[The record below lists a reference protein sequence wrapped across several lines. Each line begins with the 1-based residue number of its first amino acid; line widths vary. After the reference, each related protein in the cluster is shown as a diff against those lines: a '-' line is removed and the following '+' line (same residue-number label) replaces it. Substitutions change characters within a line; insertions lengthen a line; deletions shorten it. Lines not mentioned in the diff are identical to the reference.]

1 MKKIVIGI
9 WVLALLPCLGW
20 AAELTGRDIALKMDA
35 VDTSKD
41 YKRTAIMVI
50 NRKGQK
56 LRRKMETYNRKCSP
70 DERGLT
76 KFIEPPDVRGI
87 MYLTWSYEDI
97 EQDDDMWVFLPAE
110 SLVRRIS
117 GGGKKGSFMRS
128 DFANE
133 DIEKREVDDD
143 EHRLLRSE
151 EFSYVDCY
159 VIERI
164 SKKKRDTNYSKRI
177 VWVRK
182 DIWLPMKIEYYNKR
196 GKHFK
201 TSIYGGFKEIKDIWT
216 ITKIMVETPRK
227 GSKTMMQYDNVDYN
241 IGLSDSLFEQS
252 NLKR

>member
-1 MKKIVIGI
+1 MKRLLIII
-9 WVLALLPCLGW
+9 ILAATWGTVM
-20 AAELTGRDIALKMDA
+20 AGELTGRDIALKMDA
-35 VDTSKD
+35 VDTSQD
-41 YKRTAIMVI
+41 GKRTAIMVI

-56 LRRKMETYNRKCSP
+56 LVRKMERYNKKYGP
-70 DERGLT
+70 DERSLI

-87 MYLTWSYEDI
+87 MYLTWSYEVI
-97 EQDDDMWVFLPAE
+97 ERDDDMWVFLPAE

-151 EFSYVDCY
+151 KFSGVDCY
-159 VIERI
+159 VVERV
-164 SKKKRDTNYSKRI
+164 SKKQKDTNYSKRI

-182 DIWLPMKIEYYNKR
+182 DIWLPMKVEYYNKR

-201 TSIYGGFKEIKDIWT
+201 TAIYGRFKEIKGIWT
-216 ITKIMVETPRK
+216 LTKIMVETPHK
-227 GSKTMMQYDNVDYN
+227 ASNTLMLYDNVDYN

>member
-1 MKKIVIGI
+1 MKSIII
-9 WVLALLPCLGW
+9 AICLIPLFSCLCW
-20 AAELTGRDIALKMDA
+20 AGELTGRDIALRMDA

-41 YKRTAIMVI
+41 YKRTAVMVI
-50 NRKGQK
+50 DRKGQK
-56 LRRKMETYNRKCSP
+56 LARKMETYNKKYGP
-70 DERGLT
+70 DERGLI

-87 MYLTWSYEDI
+87 MYLTWSYENI
-97 EQDDDMWVFLPAE
+97 ERDDDMWVFLPAE

-151 EFSYVDCY
+151 EFSGVDCY
-159 VIERI
+159 VVERI
-164 SKKKRDTNYSKRI
+164 AKKKKDTNYSKRI
-177 VWVRK
+177 TWVRK

-196 GKHFK
+196 GKHIK
-201 TSIYGGFKEIKDIWT
+201 TAIYGGFKEIKGIWT
-216 ITKIMVETPRK
+216 ITKIMVETPSK
-227 GSKTMMQYDNVDYN
+227 GSKTLMQYDNVDYN